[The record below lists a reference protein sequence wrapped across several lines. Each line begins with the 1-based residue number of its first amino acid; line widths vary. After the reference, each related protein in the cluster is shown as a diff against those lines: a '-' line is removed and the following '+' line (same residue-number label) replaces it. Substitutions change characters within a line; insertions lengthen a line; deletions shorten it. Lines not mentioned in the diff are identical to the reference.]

1 MLLGVETQPCWLLI
15 GAKRI
20 VPGSP
25 FSGAVAC
32 GDRQE
37 GNESGC
43 LCPRH
48 IRPQTQP
55 GVPECTRPP
64 GQLRLGIK
72 SCWPWQVGQ
81 SPEALSTPAPS
92 AVLIPGS
99 PSFPHNPLPGAL
111 KANAGHCKPRWGRGG
126 SVHSVSLCHF
136 HHSIFCCILGRRG
149 FQCNF
154 QVDPR

>member
-1 MLLGVETQPCWLLI
+1 MSTAMLLWVETQPCWLLI

-99 PSFPHNPLPGAL
+99 PSSPPTSCQVLL
-111 KANAGHCKPRWGRGG
+111 KLMLDTASHGG
-126 SVHSVSLCHF
+126 GGGQ
-136 HHSIFCCILGRRG
+136 CIL
-149 FQCNF
+149 FHYVLF
-154 QVDPR
+154 TILFFVAY

>member
-1 MLLGVETQPCWLLI
+1 MRDRWSVGFPPACSLPCWGEAQVSRGCPSTALLLGVETQPCWLLI

-99 PSFPHNPLPGAL
+99 PSFPPPPLAR
-111 KANAGHCKPRWGRGG
+111 C
-126 SVHSVSLCHF
+126 S
-136 HHSIFCCILGRRG
+136 
-149 FQCNF
+149 
-154 QVDPR
+154 